1 MNKNIYSIVIA
12 FCCVNF
18 HAIAATDYDTIYL
31 EGKKAWYFYG
41 DVISVFCN
49 LRRQNLTYLYDND
62 PKARD
67 AMFLIDNL
75 IDDNID
81 PNSICTPLQ
90 VMGVK
95 KEYVTMYKIHFLQ
108 QLSGKYYPP
117 GIKMGLDSQ
126 IPDNVMFVV
135 DRKTRMLQYMK
146 STNFEYSDN
155 QQMNLQI
162 IGKDIFDIV
171 KIHMNDIARYGG
183 YKYIP
188 SSK

>member
-1 MNKNIYSIVIA
+1 
-12 FCCVNF
+12 
-18 HAIAATDYDTIYL
+18 
-31 EGKKAWYFYG
+31 
-41 DVISVFCN
+41 
-49 LRRQNLTYLYDND
+49 
-62 PKARD
+62 
-67 AMFLIDNL
+67 
-75 IDDNID
+75 
-81 PNSICTPLQ
+81 
-90 VMGVK
+90 
-95 KEYVTMYKIHFLQ
+95 MYKIHFLQ

-171 KIHMNDIARYGG
+171 RIHMNDIARYGG